1 METLK
6 DRLNEVMEDLKL
18 TKAKD
23 LAIFCD
29 VSEGLVTQWFSGQT
43 NLGPKPLKAFARTR
57 FNIDWIADGTLPKYR
72 EKVSNEGYGI
82 NAHFSKVAIADKGSD
97 HLIEIRQVKL
107 RLSAGIAG
115 IAIDQQEEIGDPLIV
130 QKSWIDKNGFIP
142 NKLIAI
148 AIKGDSME
156 PALYEGD
163 TVIINTAD
171 CKPSDG
177 ETYAINYEG
186 EAVVKRLV
194 RDLGQWFLSSDNSDQ
209 RKYGRKSC
217 NGNACIIIGKVVHK
231 QSDRI

>member
-1 METLK
+1 MDTLK
-6 DRLNEVMEDLKL
+6 DRLTEVMEDLNI
-18 TKAKD
+18 TRAKD

-72 EKVSNEGYGI
+72 EQVVNENYGT
-82 NAHFSKVAIADKGSD
+82 NANFSKVAVADSGSA
-97 HLIEIRQVKL
+97 HLVEIRKVKL
-107 RLSAGIAG
+107 RLSAGIVG
-115 IAIDQQEEIGDPLIV
+115 ISFDQQEIYDEPLLV
-130 QKSWIDKNGFIP
+130 QRSWVDKNGFIP
-142 NKLIAI
+142 SKLIAI
-148 AIKGDSME
+148 TIKGDSME

-171 CKPSDG
+171 CKLNDG
-177 ETYAINYEG
+177 ETYAVNYEG

>member
-6 DRLNEVMEDLKL
+6 DRLTEVMEDLKI
-18 TKAKD
+18 TRAKD

-43 NLGPKPLKAFARTR
+43 NLGPKPLKAFSRTR

-72 EKVSNEGYGI
+72 EQVANEGYGTS
-82 NAHFSKVAIADKGSD
+82 NQFSKVAVAEHGSPN
-97 HLIEIRQVKL
+97 LIEVRKVNL
-107 RLSAGIAG
+107 RLSAGIIG
-115 IAIDQQEEIGDPLIV
+115 IALDQQESNGEPLLV
-130 QKSWIDKNGFIP
+130 QRSWVDKNGFIP
-142 NKLIAI
+142 SKLIAV

-156 PALYEGD
+156 PALYDGD

-171 CKPSDG
+171 CKLNDG
-177 ETYAINYEG
+177 DTYAVNYEG

-194 RDLGQWFLSSDNSDQ
+194 RDLGQWFLSSDNSDKS
-209 RKYGRKSC
+209 KYGRKTCQGS
-217 NGNACIIIGKVVHK
+217 ACIIIGKVVHK